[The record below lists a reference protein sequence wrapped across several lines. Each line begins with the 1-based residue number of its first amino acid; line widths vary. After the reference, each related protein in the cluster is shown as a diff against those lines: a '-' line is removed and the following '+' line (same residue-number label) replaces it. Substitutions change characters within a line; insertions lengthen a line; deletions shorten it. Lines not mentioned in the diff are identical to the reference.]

1 MSRDANEGREGSNW
15 ASAFA
20 AGTGELRRVT
30 QSGST
35 VARCTDAARDRVG
48 HCVLMTLS
56 HPPKIRLF
64 SSDLDGTLLGNP
76 ESAQRFKHAWE
87 ALDAKHRPML
97 VLNSG
102 RSVKDTSALI
112 AARRLPE
119 PDYIIGGVGT
129 ELYNWRTQADEPEFN
144 AQFGEGWDLAKV
156 EEIMR
161 SMPGVERQP
170 PEFLHPYKSSWDLPR
185 ADRTKIDELRRRFA
199 ADGLQV
205 NVVYSSLRDLDVLPS
220 RANKGNA
227 LAWLCTRLGIALD
240 AVLVAGDTAND
251 SAMFLLPGV
260 HGIAVENAQ
269 PELFEAVVKLPVFVP
284 RQVMADGVLEGLKH
298 FGVIPEMPVLRNAP
312 AHRPAGAWRGML
324 FSADAFRTLRDEERG
339 LIAEGYRQALI
350 ALRKN
355 ITPMGFSACSLAD
368 NTVTGT
374 DVNYRSV
381 WARDGCFAVVQTIEM
396 EEPDI
401 REAQRL
407 TLRTLL
413 DAVAPN
419 GQVPANV
426 RIDDR
431 MPEYTGLGG
440 ICSIDSGLWLIMAVY
455 HYVTATG
462 DVTLITE
469 YSAVL
474 RRCMEWLTA
483 HDSNNDGLIEVP
495 EAGDWT
501 DLFGRSYQVLYDEVL
516 WYRANVCYGRI
527 LEYQQE
533 YERAAEFLRWSQ
545 HIAGK
550 IKASFWP
557 STSAD
562 PKAAATFADRQ
573 SSLGDAQYLIAEIT
587 PFAFN
592 WRCDVFG
599 NILAFLTNVIDIE
612 RARTAFRFM
621 WGVGVNAPYPVA
633 NLYPAVQSGDPD
645 WRPYYTVNLLNL
657 PHHYHNGGHWP
668 FIGGLWVRF
677 IHRLG
682 LHDLACHELV
692 KLAEANRL
700 GRNREWEFNEWIH
713 GRTGRPM
720 GKAYQAWSA
729 AAYLRACQEL
739 HLAPEAAEG
748 E

>member
-1 MSRDANEGREGSNW
+1 MLSQPRM
-15 ASAFA
+15 A
-20 AGTGELRRVT
+20 AT
-30 QSGST
+30 QSPPT
-35 VARCTDAARDRVG
+35 IRV
-48 HCVLMTLS
+48 
-56 HPPKIRLF
+56 F
-64 SSDLDGTLLGNP
+64 ASDLDGTLLGNP
-76 ESAQRFKHAWE
+76 ESALRFKHAWE
-87 ALDAKHRPML
+87 ALDRAHRPVL
-97 VLNSG
+97 VFNSG
-102 RSVKDTSALI
+102 RTVKDTLSLVS
-112 AARRLPE
+112 ARRLPE
-119 PDYIIGGVGT
+119 PEYIIGGVGT
-129 ELYNWRTQADEPEFN
+129 ELFDFHRRQDVSEFN
-144 AQFGEGWDLAKV
+144 AEFGEGWDLKTV
-156 EEIMR
+156 EAVMQAT
-161 SMPGVERQP
+161 PGVQRQP
-170 PEFLHPYKSSWDLPR
+170 PEFLHPYKSSWYLHR
-185 ADRTKIDELRRRFA
+185 ADRRQIDELRGRLA
-199 ADGLQV
+199 EAGLRV
-205 NVVYSSLRDLDVLPS
+205 NVIYSSLRDLDVLPQC
-220 RANKGNA
+220 ANKGYA
-227 LAWLCTRLGIALD
+227 LDWLCRRLNIPLEN
-240 AVLVAGDTAND
+240 VLVAGDTAND
-251 SAMFLLPGV
+251 SAMFMLRGV
-260 HGIAVENAQ
+260 HGIVVENAQ

-284 RQVMADGVLEGLKH
+284 RSVMADGVLEGLKH
-298 FGVIPEMPVLRNAP
+298 FGVVPDIPLPRSLPPRQRNGA
-312 AHRPAGAWRGML
+312 AWRGML
-324 FSADAFRTLRDEERG
+324 FSSDAFRSLSEEERT
-339 LIAEGYRQALI
+339 LIATGYEKALD
-350 ALRKN
+350 ALRRN

-374 DVNYRSV
+374 DANYRSV
-381 WARDGCFAVVQTIEM
+381 WARDGCFTVVQTIEM
-396 EEPDI
+396 DDPDI
-401 REAQRL
+401 RAAQRA

-431 MPEYTGLGG
+431 STEYTGVGG

-462 DVTLITE
+462 DLVMLAE

-516 WYRANVCYGRI
+516 WYRANVCYGRL

-533 YERAAEFLRWSQ
+533 FERAADFLRWSQ

-557 STSAD
+557 STTAE
-562 PKAAATFADRQ
+562 PRAHAAFADRQ

-592 WRCDVFG
+592 WRCDVLG
-599 NILAFLTNVIDIE
+599 NILAFLTNVVDVE

-621 WGVGVNAPYPVA
+621 WGVGVNQPYPVS
-633 NLYPAVQSGDPD
+633 NLYPAVHSGDPD

-692 KLAEANRL
+692 KLAEVNRL
-700 GRNREWEFNEWIH
+700 GRNTEWEFNEWVH
-713 GRTGRPM
+713 GVTGRPM
-720 GKAYQAWSA
+720 GKSYQAWSA

-739 HLAPEAAEG
+739 QLAPGAAQDE
-748 E
+748 